1 MIGEIYIRRTFS
13 VKCSTFQN
21 NCWYKLSSFVT
32 KTCHFSG
39 RFKNLVHWKFPVLW
53 LCRDGIAN
61 INLLKIHF
69 AGPKKISILLY
80 IPQNIFLVIKTFG
93 LNWTIDQLRLVKE
106 VGDSMWRHFFKKI
119 LQKIVK
125 SHRITRFFSSFWLAT
140 TIWQVFF

>member
-1 MIGEIYIRRTFS
+1 MIGEIYIRTFS
-13 VKCSTFQN
+13 LKCFIFQN

-80 IPQNIFLVIKTFG
+80 IPQNIFFG
-93 LNWTIDQLRLVKE
+93 DQNVRSKLNNRPTEACRRSRGFNIEAFLQ
-106 VGDSMWRHFFKKI
+106 KI
-119 LQKIVK
+119 LQKFFK
-125 SHRITRFFSSFWLAT
+125 KFLKNQIT
-140 TIWQVFF
+140 